1 MAYRYALVTWYSE
14 EDGMY
19 LVRVPELPGCMAD
32 GETIEEAT
40 QAAQVA
46 IQMWIET
53 ARKLGRQV
61 PQPIRYHMAE
71 PYLPEFEQPIPRSEI
86 EGEFEQASE
95 TETRYHQV
103 REQSASGGVHRRT
116 SVSSGMGS
124 TAVGSIEQR
133 IKQRRGNAIMA
144 KLETI
149 EGIGG
154 TYAKKLQKAGVATT
168 QALLEQGATP
178 KGRKEIAAKTGI
190 GDTLI
195 LKWVNRADLFR
206 IKGIGEEY
214 ADLLEAAGV
223 DTVPDLA
230 RRKAENLYKKMVEV
244 NEAKQLVRQ
253 VPAQSQVGDWI
264 KQAKKLPRVMT
275 Y

>member
-1 MAYRYALVTWYSE
+1 
-14 EDGMY
+14 
-19 LVRVPELPGCMAD
+19 
-32 GETIEEAT
+32 
-40 QAAQVA
+40 
-46 IQMWIET
+46 
-53 ARKLGRQV
+53 
-61 PQPIRYHMAE
+61 
-71 PYLPEFEQPIPRSEI
+71 
-86 EGEFEQASE
+86 
-95 TETRYHQV
+95 
-103 REQSASGGVHRRT
+103 
-116 SVSSGMGS
+116 
-124 TAVGSIEQR
+124 
-133 IKQRRGNAIMA
+133 MA